1 MSHVC
6 MSHVTRSNESC
17 HTRTV
22 GMVHR
27 HQQHVVVA
35 LCERTHKGARVR
47 ERGWKGEEES
57 AQNRATEWS
66 MRVCIASVLYLW
78 EGGCVIY
85 VYIYIHISISISISV
100 SISMYTNIYMY
111 MYMYLYKC
119 MSVYIYIFIYICMC
133 VGRTQERQRKTG
145 ACLCV
150 HDMVASSRVVC
161 ARGSLNV

>member
-22 GMVHR
+22 GVVHR
-27 HQQHVVVA
+27 HQQHVFVA

-66 MRVCIASVLYLW
+66 MRVCIASVWYMW

-85 VYIYIHISISISISV
+85 VYIYIYISISISISV
-100 SISMYTNIYMY
+100 SISMYMNMYMYMY
-111 MYMYLYKC
+111 MYMYLYKY
-119 MSVYIYIFIYICMC
+119 MSMYIYIFIYICMY
-133 VGRTQERQRKTG
+133 VGRTQERQGKTG

-150 HDMVASSRVVC
+150 HERVASSRV
-161 ARGSLNV
+161 